1 LTEQA
6 KIAFREEEI
15 KGTGKER
22 AGWIF
27 FVIGLVVSLIG
38 YVVYDFHIN
47 YYRVTTTGRKV
58 LLRSEYP
65 YQFVGLFLIVIGIVI
80 ILIGIG
86 KKLYSRHAYM

>member
-1 LTEQA
+1 MTEQA

-15 KGTGKER
+15 RGTGKER
-22 AGWIF
+22 ADWGF

-38 YVVYDFHIN
+38 YVFYDFHIN
-47 YYRVTTTGRKV
+47 TYITQTGTKV

-86 KKLYSRHAYM
+86 KKVYSRF